1 MGKCKIL
8 MINMFPSTIIV
19 SCIAIAPV
27 LWGLCLVDK
36 VSRQNGLY

>member
-1 MGKCKIL
+1 MVKCKIL

-27 LWGLCLVDK
+27 LWWLSLAEK